1 MSEVRVNISG
11 DSMWPTFPD
20 GSQFLLKPCPFE
32 ELSVG
37 DVVLAQHPFH
47 STVRIVKRIQY
58 IQDQTVFLVGDN
70 PDPLASEDSH
80 NFGTVHHEAILGR
93 CEPIQE

>member
-20 GSQFLLKPCPFE
+20 GTQFLLNPCPFE

-37 DVVLAQHPFH
+37 DVVLAQHPFK
-47 STVRIVKRIQY
+47 STVRIVKRIQN
-58 IQDQTVFLVGDN
+58 IQAHTVFLVGDN

-80 NFGTVHHEAILGR
+80 NFGYVRHEAILGR

>member
-20 GSQFLLKPCPFE
+20 GTQFLLSPCPFE

-37 DVVLAQHPFH
+37 DIVLAQHPFN
-47 STVRIVKRIQY
+47 STLRIVKRIQE
-58 IQDQTVFLVGDN
+58 IQPQTVFLIGDN

-80 NFGTVHHEAILGR
+80 NFGAVRHEAILGR

>member
-20 GSQFLLKPCPFE
+20 GTQFLLNPCPFE

-37 DVVLAQHPFH
+37 DIVLAQHPFN
-47 STVRIVKRIQY
+47 STLRIVKRIQE
-58 IQDQTVFLVGDN
+58 IQSQTVFLIGDN

-80 NFGTVHHEAILGR
+80 NFGAVRHEAILGR

>member
-20 GSQFLLKPCPFE
+20 GTQFLLNSCPFD

-37 DVVLAQHPFH
+37 DVVLAQHPFK
-47 STVRIVKRIQY
+47 STVRIVKRIQN
-58 IQDQTVFLVGDN
+58 IQAHTVFLVGDN

-80 NFGTVHHEAILGR
+80 NFGAVRHEAILGR

>member
-20 GSQFLLKPCPFE
+20 GTQFLLNPCPFE

-37 DVVLAQHPFH
+37 DVVLAQHPFK
-47 STVRIVKRIQY
+47 STVRIVKRIQN
-58 IQDQTVFLVGDN
+58 IQAHTVFLVGDN

-80 NFGTVHHEAILGR
+80 NFGSVRHEAILGR

>member
-20 GSQFLLKPCPFE
+20 GTQFLLIPCPFE

-37 DVVLAQHPFH
+37 DIVLAQHPFN
-47 STVRIVKRIQY
+47 STLRIVKRIQE
-58 IQDQTVFLVGDN
+58 IQSQTVFLIGDN

-80 NFGTVHHEAILGR
+80 NFGAVRHEAILGR

>member
-11 DSMWPTFPD
+11 DSMWPTYPD
-20 GSQFLLKPCPFE
+20 GTQFLLNPCPFE

-37 DVVLAQHPFH
+37 DVVLAQHPFK
-47 STVRIVKRIQY
+47 STVRIVKRIQN
-58 IQDQTVFLVGDN
+58 IHALTVFLVGDN

-80 NFGTVHHEAILGR
+80 NFGAVRHEAILGR